1 MKDKCSNS
9 VYHEHKDLLD
19 DHNDIMKQIKSFNA
33 SKAKLKNNVDREK
46 EEDISVEKITI
57 ADNLKNGGKKIGK
70 FMKQKLCEDGL

>member
-33 SKAKLKNNVDREK
+33 SKAKLKNKGDIEK
-46 EEDISVEKITI
+46 EEDPSVEIFTI
-57 ADNLKNGGKKIGK
+57 EENLKKCKKSWK
-70 FMKQKLCEDGL
+70 VHQTKAV